1 MSLFFVPA
9 EALSNAR
16 VVKGGTGC
24 PDSGVYVGTIRRI
37 VANSRTKTPGNFDAF
52 VSVPGYDYDKL
63 SFLISVAYDG
73 DGNLIDEV
81 AAKESGRNNSV
92 FTIGAHTGMSE
103 QDMQENGVSDED
115 LVDQD
120 IGIWVESYYSEDGE
134 VALYGNIKKT
144 LSVEDAEKMIAEG
157 VEVPRHKAPA
167 RDNGSGG
174 SSDDGAR
181 ARTRTRTAPAAE
193 EPPAER
199 TRRRAAP
206 EPEPEP
212 EPEVEEPRTRVRRR
226 RPPPQ

>member
-103 QDMQENGVSDED
+103 QDMQENGVSDEG
-115 LVDQD
+115 LIDQD

-167 RDNGSGG
+167 RDGTAKPAA
-174 SSDDGAR
+174 SDTAE
-181 ARTRTRTAPAAE
+181 RTRTRA
-193 EPPAER
+193 
-199 TRRRAAP
+199 RRA

-212 EPEVEEPRTRVRRR
+212 EPEAPVARRRAAPVEEEPEPEAETRTRVRRR
-226 RPPPQ
+226 PPPQ